1 MKKIYINPE
10 IAGIELE
17 TSTLM
22 TVTSGEQ
29 GSAGVGSGTAGDGLL
44 AGYAVHILH
53 MGTEQHGP

>member
-10 IAGIELE
+10 IVSIELV

-29 GSAGVGSGTAGDGLL
+29 GSAGVGSGTVGDKNPELSADKRFEWGNLWK
-44 AGYAVHILH
+44 
-53 MGTEQHGP
+53 

>member
-29 GSAGVGSGTAGDGLL
+29 GSAGVGSGTAGDKNPDLS
-44 AGYAVHILH
+44 AGKRGEWGNVW
-53 MGTEQHGP
+53 Q